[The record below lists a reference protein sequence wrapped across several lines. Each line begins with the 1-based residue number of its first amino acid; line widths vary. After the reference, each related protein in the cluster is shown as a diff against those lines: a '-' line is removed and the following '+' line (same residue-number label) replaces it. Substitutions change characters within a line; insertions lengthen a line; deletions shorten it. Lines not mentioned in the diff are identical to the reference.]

1 MSTTTRSANRPL
13 TPIPFTT
20 TPILTKITVKM
31 SLPNVSPDLVW
42 EITRNNNSY
51 LVKRNTGGG
60 VQFSRDPLNLAN
72 VNSRKH
78 AGYVNEKAV
87 GISAEGE
94 KGIHVVSKKPKT
106 TSQPA
111 KNSHKRTFGSHNRKT
126 YKNIASSTGKSG
138 YRPDLLQAAVSRA
151 SAIRRSQR
159 PVKPEPERKLRGN
172 AAKKA
177 AQE

>member
-1 MSTTTRSANRPL
+1 
-13 TPIPFTT
+13 
-20 TPILTKITVKM
+20 M
-31 SLPNVSPDLVW
+31 SLPNVSADLVW

-72 VNSRKH
+72 KNSRKH

-87 GISAEGE
+87 GISAQGD
-94 KGIHVVSKKPKT
+94 KGVHVVSKTKAST
-106 TSQPA
+106 QPA

-126 YKNIASSTGKSG
+126 YRNIASSTAKSG
-138 YRPDLLQAAVSRA
+138 YRPDLREAAISRA

-177 AQE
+177 AAQE